1 MTLRTLILTTGLL
14 GLLLTNTVLA
24 LGLGEIKLNS
34 SLNEPLDAEVQLTSI
49 GELTD
54 IEILVGLGSPRDF
67 KNAGVERLFLL
78 TDLNF
83 SVDLANRAQPLL
95 RITSK
100 KPIREPYLNFLV
112 EVQWPT
118 GRLVR
123 EYTLLLDLP
132 VYASERTAAKK
143 IEAASSGPQL
153 RSNPA
158 TSRPVSNPS
167 SNLSSVAGDEEY
179 SVNAGDTLWAIA
191 QRVRPQQATMN
202 QTMAAIKQLNPDA
215 FINDNINLLKKGAVL
230 RLPEGSDIRSLTQT
244 EVRTELNQPESIPTE
259 SEALAPI
266 LDATDQDTAATD
278 SAAAGEGRLKLAAL
292 GADDAS
298 DQSTGNLNGDGQA
311 GSSSGS
317 GQDELI
323 AAQEELDKTLR
334 ENDDLKTRIA
344 NLEEQLATMNR
355 LVEIQDDSLRSTQL
369 AVQAEEPSVPEEPS
383 VLEEPSSSDS
393 EASAV
398 VEPAPTDEG
407 GEGDR
412 PLGLAGW
419 MDYLLYPLIAL
430 LALLLAVVMFFRNR
444 KNDDDDQEELSLQT
458 LTRPNEPEV
467 PEENLA
473 ETFTETEKQYVHEV
487 AAELDESDLKDLEE
501 LELGDGE
508 GVDPKGEADIYL
520 SLGNYRQ
527 AENILRKAIESDP
540 QDSSLRL
547 KLLEVHVNA
556 NNPDA
561 FEAEKVA
568 LAELNDSQADA
579 RALALEAELLPG
591 KSGSRDD
598 SEEQAAASIE
608 ITDSSV
614 DSADFENPTLDYD
627 LGDVSPDAS
636 LDDVDYLEDADY
648 SQNEE
653 DKSSPTD
660 RDLNDID
667 LFSSGGASTEESS
680 ADKRSADEGLTSTSP
695 GTPPSPGEAEQDF
708 DLDIDLDD
716 MDMGA
721 LSTEIDEG
729 MQGIDFDEDS
739 PARTEDK
746 QEGAEKSEG
755 TVPPGDQDF
764 SVAELDNSTIEDAEP
779 RTEHDGFDDLASV
792 EDSLGDDDESDTK
805 LVLAEAYV
813 DMGDPDNARD
823 LLEEVLQSGTEEQ
836 RKKANDLLE
845 TLS

>member
-54 IEILVGLGSPRDF
+54 IEILVGLGSPGDF

-83 SVDLANRAQPLL
+83 SVDLANRAQPVL

-132 VYASERTAAKK
+132 VYASEKTAAKK

-153 RSNPA
+153 RSNP
-158 TSRPVSNPS
+158 TTPKPVSDTPS
-167 SNLSSVAGDEEY
+167 SQSAVAGDGQY
-179 SVNAGDTLWAIA
+179 SVNAGDTVWAIA
-191 QRVRPQQATMN
+191 QRIRPRQATMN

-230 RLPEGSDIRSLTQT
+230 RLPEGSDIRALTQT
-244 EVRTELNQPESIPTE
+244 EVRTELSQPESIPAKE
-259 SEALAPI
+259 DEALAPV
-266 LDATDQDTAATD
+266 LDATEQGAAATD
-278 SAAAGEGRLKLAAL
+278 SAVAGEGRLKLAAL
-292 GADDAS
+292 GTDDAS
-298 DQSTGNLNGDGQA
+298 EQSTGNVNGDGQA
-311 GSSSGS
+311 DGSSGS

-344 NLEEQLATMNR
+344 NLEEQLSTMNR
-355 LVEIQDDSLRSTQL
+355 LVEIQDDSLRGTQL
-369 AVQAEEPSVPEEPS
+369 AVQAEEPSAIEEPS
-383 VLEEPSSSDS
+383 AQKEPS
-393 EASAV
+393 ALK
-398 VEPAPTDEG
+398 EPAASDVEANTVAEPASTQG
-407 GEGDR
+407 GQGDR
-412 PLGLAGW
+412 SLGLAGW

-444 KNDDDDQEELSLQT
+444 KNDDDDQGEVSLQT
-458 LTRPNEPEV
+458 LATPKESEY

-527 AENILRKAIESDP
+527 AENILRKAIEADP

-561 FEAEKVA
+561 FEADKA
-568 LAELNDSQADA
+568 SLAELNDSQADA

-591 KSGSRDD
+591 KSDSPDD
-598 SEEQAAASIE
+598 SDVQADISSE
-608 ITDSSV
+608 IPDTSV
-614 DSADFENPTLDYD
+614 GSADFEAPTLDYD
-627 LGDVSPDAS
+627 LGDVSPNAS
-636 LDDVDYLEDADY
+636 LEDDTYPKD
-648 SQNEE
+648 EE
-653 DKSSPTD
+653 SVTPSAD

-667 LFSSGGASTEESS
+667 LFASGGFSAEESS
-680 ADKRSADEGLTSTSP
+680 ADKVSADDGLTATSP
-695 GTPPSPGEAEQDF
+695 DTQPSAGEAEPDF
-708 DLDIDLDD
+708 DLDLDLED
-716 MDMGA
+716 MDLGA

-729 MQGIDFDEDS
+729 MQNIDFDEEG
-739 PARTEDK
+739 PAKEEDE
-746 QEGAEKSEG
+746 Q
-755 TVPPGDQDF
+755 
-764 SVAELDNSTIEDAEP
+764 AEP
-779 RTEHDGFDDLASV
+779 RTENDGFDDLASV

>member
-54 IEILVGLGSPRDF
+54 IEILVGLGSPGDF

-83 SVDLANRAQPLL
+83 SVDLANRAQPVL

-132 VYASERTAAKK
+132 VYASEKTAAKK

-153 RSNPA
+153 RSNP
-158 TSRPVSNPS
+158 TTPKPVSDTPS
-167 SNLSSVAGDEEY
+167 SQSAVAGDGQY
-179 SVNAGDTLWAIA
+179 SVNAGDTVWAIA
-191 QRVRPQQATMN
+191 QRIRPRQATMN

-230 RLPEGSDIRSLTQT
+230 RLPEGSDIRALTQT
-244 EVRTELNQPESIPTE
+244 EVRTELSQPEPISAKE
-259 SEALAPI
+259 DGALAPV
-266 LDATDQDTAATD
+266 LDATEQGAAATD
-278 SAAAGEGRLKLAAL
+278 SAVAGEGRLKLAAL

-298 DQSTGNLNGDGQA
+298 EQSTGNVNGDGQA
-311 GSSSGS
+311 DGSSGS

-344 NLEEQLATMNR
+344 NLEEQLSTMNR
-355 LVEIQDDSLRSTQL
+355 LVEIQDDSLRGTQL
-369 AVQAEEPSVPEEPS
+369 AVQAEEPSAIEEPS
-383 VLEEPSSSDS
+383 APK
-393 EASAV
+393 
-398 VEPAPTDEG
+398 EPAASDVEANTVAEPASTQG
-407 GEGDR
+407 GQGDR
-412 PLGLAGW
+412 SLGLAGW

-444 KNDDDDQEELSLQT
+444 KNDDDDQSEVSLQT
-458 LTRPNEPEV
+458 LATPKESEF

-527 AENILRKAIESDP
+527 AENILRKAIEADP

-561 FEAEKVA
+561 FEADKA
-568 LAELNDSQADA
+568 SLAELNDSQADA

-591 KSGSRDD
+591 KSDSPDD
-598 SEEQAAASIE
+598 SDVQADISSE
-608 ITDSSV
+608 IPDTSV
-614 DSADFENPTLDYD
+614 GSADFEAPTLDYD
-627 LGDVSPDAS
+627 LGDVSPNAS
-636 LDDVDYLEDADY
+636 LEDDTYPKD
-648 SQNEE
+648 EE
-653 DKSSPTD
+653 SVTPSAD

-667 LFSSGGASTEESS
+667 LFASGEFSAEESS
-680 ADKRSADEGLTSTSP
+680 ADKVSADDGLTATSP
-695 GTPPSPGEAEQDF
+695 DTQPSAGEAEPDF
-708 DLDIDLDD
+708 DLDLDLED
-716 MDMGA
+716 MDLGA

-729 MQGIDFDEDS
+729 MQNIDFDEEG
-739 PARTEDK
+739 PAKEEDE
-746 QEGAEKSEG
+746 Q
-755 TVPPGDQDF
+755 
-764 SVAELDNSTIEDAEP
+764 AEP
-779 RTEHDGFDDLASV
+779 RTENDGFDDLASV

>member
-83 SVDLANRAQPLL
+83 SVDLANRAQPVL

-153 RSNPA
+153 HSKPA
-158 TSRPVSNPS
+158 SPRPVSNTPS
-167 SNLSSVAGDEEY
+167 SQPPVAGDGQY
-179 SVNAGDTLWAIA
+179 SVSAGDTVWAIA
-191 QRVRPQQATMN
+191 QRIRPRQATMN

-230 RLPEGSDIRSLTQT
+230 RLPEGSDIRALTQA
-244 EVRTELNQPESIPTE
+244 EVRTELSQPEPIPAKETG
-259 SEALAPI
+259 ALAPV
-266 LDATDQDTAATD
+266 LDATDQDAAATD
-278 SAAAGEGRLKLAAL
+278 SAVAGEGRLKLAAP

-298 DQSTGNLNGDGQA
+298 EQSTGNVNGDGEA

-344 NLEEQLATMNR
+344 NLEEQLSTMNR
-355 LVEIQDDSLRSTQL
+355 LVEIQDDSLRGTQL
-369 AVQAEEPSVPEEPS
+369 AVQAEDPSATEEPS
-383 VLEEPSSSDS
+383 ASDV
-393 EASAV
+393 EANA
-398 VEPAPTDEG
+398 VEPVPAQEG
-407 GEGDR
+407 GQSDR
-412 PLGLAGW
+412 SSGLAGW

-444 KNDDDDQEELSLQT
+444 KNDDDDQDEVSLQT
-458 LTRPNEPEV
+458 LATPKESEL

-473 ETFTETEKQYVHEV
+473 ETFTEAEKQYVHEV
-487 AAELDESDLKDLEE
+487 AAELDESGLKDLEE
-501 LELGDGE
+501 LELGAGE

-527 AENILRKAIESDP
+527 AENILRKAIEADP

-561 FEAEKVA
+561 FEAEKA
-568 LAELNDSQADA
+568 SLAELNDSQADA
-579 RALALEAELLPG
+579 RALTLEAELLPG
-591 KSGSRDD
+591 KSGSPDD
-598 SEEQAAASIE
+598 SDVQADISSEIPDAS
-608 ITDSSV
+608 V
-614 DSADFENPTLDYD
+614 GSADFESPTLDYD
-627 LGDVSPDAS
+627 LGDVSPNAS
-636 LDDVDYLEDADY
+636 LEDDTYPQD
-648 SQNEE
+648 EE
-653 DKSSPTD
+653 NVTPSAD

-667 LFSSGGASTEESS
+667 LFASGEFSAEESS
-680 ADKRSADEGLTSTSP
+680 TDKGSADEGLTSTSP
-695 GTPPSPGEAEQDF
+695 DTQPSNREAEPDF
-708 DLDIDLDD
+708 DLDLDLDD
-716 MDMGA
+716 MDLGA

-729 MQGIDFDEDS
+729 MQDIDFDEEG
-739 PARTEDK
+739 PAREDDE
-746 QEGAEKSEG
+746 Q
-755 TVPPGDQDF
+755 
-764 SVAELDNSTIEDAEP
+764 AEP
-779 RTEHDGFDDLASV
+779 RTANDDFDDLASMD
-792 EDSLGDDDESDTK
+792 DSLGDDDESDTK

-823 LLEEVLQSGTEEQ
+823 LLEEVLQNGTEEQ
-836 RKKANDLLE
+836 RKKANDILE

>member
-83 SVDLANRAQPLL
+83 SVDLANRAQPVL

-143 IEAASSGPQL
+143 IEAASSGSQL
-153 RSNPA
+153 RSTPA
-158 TSRPVSNPS
+158 SPKPASNTPS
-167 SNLSSVAGDEEY
+167 SQTPVAGDGQY
-179 SVNAGDTLWAIA
+179 SVNAGDTVWAIA
-191 QRVRPQQATMN
+191 QRIRPRQATMN

-230 RLPEGSDIRSLTQT
+230 RLPEGSDIRALTQT
-244 EVRTELNQPESIPTE
+244 EVRTELSQPESIPAKE
-259 SEALAPI
+259 SGALAPV
-266 LDATDQDTAATD
+266 LDATDQDVVATD
-278 SAAAGEGRLKLAAL
+278 SGSAGEGRLKLAAL
-292 GADDAS
+292 GADDTS
-298 DQSTGNLNGDGQA
+298 EQSTGNVNGGGEA

-317 GQDELI
+317 GDELI

-344 NLEEQLATMNR
+344 NLEEQLSTMNR
-355 LVEIQDDSLRSTQL
+355 LVEIQDDSLRGTQL
-369 AVQAEEPSVPEEPS
+369 AVQAEEPSATEEPS
-383 VLEEPSSSDS
+383 ASDV
-393 EASAV
+393 EDNA
-398 VEPAPTDEG
+398 EPAPAHEG
-407 GEGDR
+407 GQGDR
-412 PLGLAGW
+412 SSGLAGW

-444 KNDDDDQEELSLQT
+444 KNDDDDQDEVSLQT
-458 LTRPNEPEV
+458 LTTSKEPEL
-467 PEENLA
+467 PEENPA
-473 ETFTETEKQYVHEV
+473 ETFTETEKQHVHEV

-527 AENILRKAIESDP
+527 AENILRKAIEADP

-561 FEAEKVA
+561 FEAEKA
-568 LAELNDSQADA
+568 SLAELNDSQADA

-591 KSGSRDD
+591 KYTSPDTSAD
-598 SEEQAAASIE
+598 SDAHADISTGIP
-608 ITDSSV
+608 DSSV
-614 DSADFENPTLDYD
+614 DSADFEAPTLDYD
-627 LGDVSPDAS
+627 LGDVSPNAS
-636 LDDVDYLEDADY
+636 LEDDTYPQD
-648 SQNEE
+648 EE
-653 DKSSPTD
+653 GVTPSAD

-667 LFSSGGASTEESS
+667 LFTTSEFSAEESS
-680 ADKRSADEGLTSTSP
+680 ADKVSADEGLTSTSP
-695 GTPPSPGEAEQDF
+695 DTQSSAGESEPDF
-708 DLDIDLDD
+708 DLDLDLED
-716 MDMGA
+716 MDLGA

-729 MQGIDFDEDS
+729 MQDIDFDEED
-739 PARTEDK
+739 PAKAQNKQAGADKTEDT
-746 QEGAEKSEG
+746 ALSD
-755 TVPPGDQDF
+755 DQDF
-764 SVAELDNSTIEDAEP
+764 SMAESESSTIEQAEP
-779 RTEHDGFDDLASV
+779 RTENDGFDDLASV

-805 LVLAEAYV
+805 LVLAEAYA

>member
-54 IEILVGLGSPRDF
+54 IEILVGLGSPGDF

-83 SVDLANRAQPLL
+83 SVDLANRAQPVL

-112 EVQWPT
+112 EIQWPT

-153 RSNPA
+153 RSNP
-158 TSRPVSNPS
+158 TTPKPVSDTPS
-167 SNLSSVAGDEEY
+167 SQSAVAGDGQY
-179 SVNAGDTLWAIA
+179 SVNAGDTVWAIA
-191 QRVRPQQATMN
+191 QRIRPRQATMN

-230 RLPEGSDIRSLTQT
+230 RLPEGSDIRALTQT
-244 EVRTELNQPESIPTE
+244 EVRTELSQPESIPAKE
-259 SEALAPI
+259 DGALAPV
-266 LDATDQDTAATD
+266 LDATEQGAAATD
-278 SAAAGEGRLKLAAL
+278 SAVAGEGRLKLAAL

-298 DQSTGNLNGDGQA
+298 EQSTGNVNGDGQA
-311 GSSSGS
+311 DSSSGS

-344 NLEEQLATMNR
+344 NLEEQLSTMNR
-355 LVEIQDDSLRSTQL
+355 LVEIQDDSLRGTQL
-369 AVQAEEPSVPEEPS
+369 AVQVEEPSAPEEPAA
-383 VLEEPSSSDS
+383 SDV
-393 EASAV
+393 EANTVA
-398 VEPAPTDEG
+398 EPASTQG
-407 GEGDR
+407 GQGDR

-419 MDYLLYPLIAL
+419 MDYLLYPLIAI

-444 KNDDDDQEELSLQT
+444 KNDDDDQGEVSLQT
-458 LTRPNEPEV
+458 LATPKESEF

-527 AENILRKAIESDP
+527 AENILRKAIEVDP

-556 NNPDA
+556 NNPEA
-561 FEAEKVA
+561 FEAEKA
-568 LAELNDSQADA
+568 SLAELNDSQADA

-591 KSGSRDD
+591 KYTSPDTFADADVQAD
-598 SEEQAAASIE
+598 SAAE
-608 ITDSSV
+608 IPDSSV
-614 DSADFENPTLDYD
+614 DSADFETPTLDYD
-627 LGDVSPDAS
+627 LGDVSPNAS
-636 LDDVDYLEDADY
+636 LEDDAYLQDQEGA
-648 SQNEE
+648 
-653 DKSSPTD
+653 SPSAD

-667 LFSSGGASTEESS
+667 LFASGELSAEESS
-680 ADKRSADEGLTSTSP
+680 ADKVSADDGLTSTSP
-695 GTPPSPGEAEQDF
+695 DTQPSAGETETDF
-708 DLDIDLDD
+708 DLDLDLED
-716 MDMGA
+716 MDLGA

-729 MQGIDFDEDS
+729 MQDIDFDEEG
-739 PARTEDK
+739 PAKEEDE
-746 QEGAEKSEG
+746 Q
-755 TVPPGDQDF
+755 
-764 SVAELDNSTIEDAEP
+764 AEP
-779 RTEHDGFDDLASV
+779 QTENDGFDDLASV

-845 TLS
+845 ALS

>member
-83 SVDLANRAQPLL
+83 SVDLANRAQPVL

-143 IEAASSGPQL
+143 IEAASSGSQL
-153 RSNPA
+153 RSTPA
-158 TSRPVSNPS
+158 SPKPASNTPS
-167 SNLSSVAGDEEY
+167 SQTPVAGDGQY
-179 SVNAGDTLWAIA
+179 SVNAGDTVWAIA
-191 QRVRPQQATMN
+191 KRIRPRQATMN

-230 RLPEGSDIRSLTQT
+230 RLPEGSDIRALTQT
-244 EVRTELNQPESIPTE
+244 EVRTELSQPESIPAKE
-259 SEALAPI
+259 SGALAPV
-266 LDATDQDTAATD
+266 LDATDQDVVATD
-278 SAAAGEGRLKLAAL
+278 SGSAGEGRLKLAAL
-292 GADDAS
+292 GADDTS
-298 DQSTGNLNGDGQA
+298 EQSTGNVNGGGEA

-317 GQDELI
+317 GDELI

-344 NLEEQLATMNR
+344 NLEEQLSTMNR
-355 LVEIQDDSLRSTQL
+355 LVEIQDDSLRGTQL
-369 AVQAEEPSVPEEPS
+369 AVQAEEPSATEEPS
-383 VLEEPSSSDS
+383 ASDV
-393 EASAV
+393 EDNA
-398 VEPAPTDEG
+398 EPAPAHEG
-407 GEGDR
+407 GQGDR
-412 PLGLAGW
+412 SSGLAGW

-444 KNDDDDQEELSLQT
+444 KNDDDDQDEVSLQT
-458 LTRPNEPEV
+458 LTTSKEPEL
-467 PEENLA
+467 PEENPA

-527 AENILRKAIESDP
+527 AENILRKAIEADP

-561 FEAEKVA
+561 FEAEKA
-568 LAELNDSQADA
+568 SLAELNDSQADA

-591 KSGSRDD
+591 KYTSPDTSAD
-598 SEEQAAASIE
+598 SDAHADISTGIP
-608 ITDSSV
+608 DSSV
-614 DSADFENPTLDYD
+614 DSADFEAPTLDYD
-627 LGDVSPDAS
+627 LGDVSPNAS
-636 LDDVDYLEDADY
+636 LEDDTYPQD
-648 SQNEE
+648 EE
-653 DKSSPTD
+653 GVTPSAD

-667 LFSSGGASTEESS
+667 LFTTSEFSAEESS
-680 ADKRSADEGLTSTSP
+680 ADKVSADEGLTSTSP
-695 GTPPSPGEAEQDF
+695 DTQSSAGESEPDF
-708 DLDIDLDD
+708 DLDLDLED
-716 MDMGA
+716 MDLGA

-729 MQGIDFDEDS
+729 MQDIDFDEED
-739 PARTEDK
+739 PAKAQNKQAGADKTEDT
-746 QEGAEKSEG
+746 ALSD
-755 TVPPGDQDF
+755 DQDF
-764 SVAELDNSTIEDAEP
+764 SMAESESSTIEQAEP
-779 RTEHDGFDDLASV
+779 RTENDGFDDLASV

-805 LVLAEAYV
+805 LVLAEAYA